1 SVGDRALGLLTFA
14 STSSR
19 RTYDEDDRRAADE
32 IARRAA
38 LFLQH
43 ARLFAVAQAEREKAE
58 EANRLKDAFLGML
71 SHELRTPLA
80 ALAGWTQLLVRGRVP
95 PDQVAHAVSVIER
108 NARSLGQLID
118 DLLDVSRIVTGH
130 LRFTSHPLDLAHE
143 VRRAIDEI

>member
-1 SVGDRALGLLTFA
+1 VRQSEILHFPPGGEAPRGFGGIGSAGVTSMIVAPMSVGDRALGLLTFA

-80 ALAGWTQLLVRGRVP
+80 ALAGWTQLLVRGRV
-95 PDQVAHAVSVIER
+95 
-108 NARSLGQLID
+108 
-118 DLLDVSRIVTGH
+118 
-130 LRFTSHPLDLAHE
+130 
-143 VRRAIDEI
+143 